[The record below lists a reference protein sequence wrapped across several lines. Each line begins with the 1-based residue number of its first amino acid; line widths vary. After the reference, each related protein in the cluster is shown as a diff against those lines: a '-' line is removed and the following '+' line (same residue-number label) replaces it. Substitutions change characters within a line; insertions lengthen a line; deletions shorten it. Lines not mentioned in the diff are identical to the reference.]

1 MNTADEHVDLA
12 GYLSG
17 QLASGEQR
25 DVEAHLDGCERCR
38 AEAASLR
45 EVQSFLGE
53 LPPEALLEGPPVGAD
68 LVMQRTVDRVRA
80 ESRAQAGRGR
90 SMAIVAAVVVAAVAV
105 SVGVLVGRN
114 WSGPAVAVPT
124 APPPSSTSVV
134 PGTKVIS
141 GADASGQTRLTASIV
156 PETGWVRVDGS
167 VTGIPAGQKCLL
179 VVIGKNGQ
187 RQVAGGWMVSE
198 RAARDGAYLYG
209 TAVVDPAQVAAV
221 AIENTAGHRFVEADV
236 S

>member
-12 GYLSG
+12 GYLTG
-17 QLASGEQR
+17 QLSSGEQR

-68 LVMQRTVDRVRA
+68 LVLRRTVDRVRA

-90 SMAIVAAVVVAAVAV
+90 SMAVVAAVVVAAVALGA
-105 SVGVLVGRN
+105 GVLMGRS
-114 WSGPAVAVPT
+114 WSGPVVAVPT
-124 APPPSSTSVV
+124 PPPPSASAV
-134 PGTKVIS
+134 PGTKVVS

-156 PETGWVRVDGS
+156 PQSGWVRVDGA

-179 VVIGKNGQ
+179 VVLGKNGE
-187 RQVAGGWMVSE
+187 RQVAGGWLVSE
-198 RAARDGAYLYG
+198 RAAREGANLYG

-221 AIENTAGHRFVEADV
+221 AIENTAGHRFVEAVV

>member
-90 SMAIVAAVVVAAVAV
+90 SMAVAAAVVVAAAAV
-105 SVGVLVGRN
+105 GVGVLVGRSS
-114 WSGPAVAVPT
+114 SGPAVAVPT
-124 APPPSSTSVV
+124 TPPPATSVV

-141 GADASGQTRLTASIV
+141 GANGQARLTASIV

-179 VVIGKNGQ
+179 VVIGKDGQ

-221 AIENTAGHRFVEADV
+221 VIENTAGHRFVEADV

>member
-12 GYLSG
+12 GYLTG
-17 QLASGEQR
+17 QLGSGEQR

-53 LPPEALLEGPPVGAD
+53 LPPEALLDGPPVGAD
-68 LVMQRTVDRVRA
+68 LVMQRTVNQVRA
-80 ESRAQAGRGR
+80 EARAQAGRGR
-90 SMAIVAAVVVAAVAV
+90 SMAIVAAVVVAAVV
-105 SVGVLVGRN
+105 LGVGVMVGRSS
-114 WSGPAVAVPT
+114 SGPEVAAPT
-124 APPPSSTSVV
+124 TPPPSTSAV
-134 PGTKVIS
+134 PGTKVVS

-156 PETGWVRVDGS
+156 PEPGWVRVDGS
-167 VTGIPAGQKCLL
+167 VKGIPAGQKCLL
-179 VVIGKNGQ
+179 VVLGKNGE

-198 RAARDGAYLYG
+198 RAARDGANLYG

-221 AIENTAGHRFVEADV
+221 VIENTAGHRFVEADV

>member
-12 GYLSG
+12 GYLTG

-80 ESRAQAGRGR
+80 ESHAQAGRGR
-90 SMAIVAAVVVAAVAV
+90 WMAIIAAAVVAAVALG
-105 SVGVLVGRN
+105 VGVMVGRGS
-114 WSGPAVAVPT
+114 SGPAVAVPT
-124 APPPSSTSVV
+124 APPPTSAV
-134 PGTKVIS
+134 PGTKVVS
-141 GADASGQTRLTASIV
+141 GADASGKARLTANIV
-156 PETGWVRVDGS
+156 PQAGWVRVDGS

-179 VVIGKNGQ
+179 VVLSKDGG
-187 RQVAGGWMVSE
+187 RQVAGGWLVSE

-209 TAVVDPAQVAAV
+209 TAVIDPAQVAAV
-221 AIENTAGHRFVEADV
+221 VIENTAGHRFVEADV

>member
-17 QLASGEQR
+17 QLSSGEQS

-53 LPPEALLEGPPVGAD
+53 LPPEALLDGPPVGAD

-80 ESRAQAGRGR
+80 ESRARAGRGR
-90 SMAIVAAVVVAAVAV
+90 SMAVAVAVVVAAAAV
-105 SVGVLVGRN
+105 GVGVLVGRS

-124 APPPSSTSVV
+124 APPSTSAV
-134 PGTKVIS
+134 PGTKVVS
-141 GADASGQTRLTASIV
+141 GASGQARLTANIV
-156 PETGWVRVDGS
+156 PQSGWVRVDGS
-167 VTGIPAGQKCLL
+167 VTGIPAGEKCLL
-179 VVIGKNGQ
+179 VVLGKDGQ

-209 TAVVDPAQVAAV
+209 TAVVDPAQVTAV
-221 AIENTAGHRFVEADV
+221 VIENTAGHRFVEADV

>member
-17 QLASGEQR
+17 QLASGEQH
-25 DVEAHLDGCERCR
+25 DVETHLDGCERCR

-53 LPPEALLEGPPVGAD
+53 LPPEALLEGPPLGAD
-68 LVMQRTVDRVRA
+68 LMMQRTVDRVRA
-80 ESRAQAGRGR
+80 ESRAQTGRGR
-90 SMAIVAAVVVAAVAV
+90 SMAVVAAAVVAAAALG
-105 SVGVLVGRN
+105 VGVLVGHSG
-114 WSGPAVAVPT
+114 SGPAVAVPT
-124 APPPSSTSVV
+124 APPPTTSAV
-134 PGTKVIS
+134 PGTKVVS

-179 VVIGKNGQ
+179 VVLSKDGQ

-221 AIENTAGHRFVEADV
+221 VIENTAGHRFVEADV

>member
-90 SMAIVAAVVVAAVAV
+90 SMAVAAAVVVAAAAV
-105 SVGVLVGRN
+105 GVGVLVGRSS
-114 WSGPAVAVPT
+114 SGPAVAVPT
-124 APPPSSTSVV
+124 TPPPATSVV

-141 GADASGQTRLTASIV
+141 GASGQARLTASIV

-179 VVIGKNGQ
+179 VVIGKDGQ

-221 AIENTAGHRFVEADV
+221 VIENTAGHRFVEADV

>member
-90 SMAIVAAVVVAAVAV
+90 SMAVAAAVVVAAAAV
-105 SVGVLVGRN
+105 GVGVLVGRSS
-114 WSGPAVAVPT
+114 SGPAVAVPT

-141 GADASGQTRLTASIV
+141 GASGQARLTASIV

-179 VVIGKNGQ
+179 VVIGKDGQ

-221 AIENTAGHRFVEADV
+221 VIENTAGHRFVEADV

>member
-17 QLASGEQR
+17 QLSSGERR

-53 LPPEALLEGPPVGAD
+53 LPPEALLDGPPVGAD
-68 LVMQRTVDRVRA
+68 LVMRRTVDRVRA
-80 ESRAQAGRGR
+80 ESRARAGRGR
-90 SMAIVAAVVVAAVAV
+90 WMAVAAAVVVAAAAV
-105 SVGVLVGRN
+105 GVGVLVGRSS
-114 WSGPAVAVPT
+114 SGPAVAVPT
-124 APPPSSTSVV
+124 APPSASAV
-134 PGTKVIS
+134 PGTKVVS
-141 GADASGQTRLTASIV
+141 GASGQARLTANIV
-156 PETGWVRVDGS
+156 PQAGWVRVDGS
-167 VTGIPAGQKCLL
+167 VTGIPAGEKCLL
-179 VVIGKNGQ
+179 VVLGKDGQ

-198 RAARDGAYLYG
+198 RAARDGANLYG
-209 TAVVDPAQVAAV
+209 TAVVDPAQVTAV
-221 AIENTAGHRFVEADV
+221 VIENTAGHRFVEADV

>member
-25 DVEAHLDGCERCR
+25 DVETHLDGCERCR

-53 LPPEALLEGPPVGAD
+53 LPPEALLDGPPVGAD
-68 LVMQRTVDRVRA
+68 LVLQRTVGQVRA
-80 ESRAQAGRGR
+80 EARTRAGRGR
-90 SMAIVAAVVVAAVAV
+90 SMAIVAAAVVVAAALG
-105 SVGVLVGRN
+105 VGVLVGRSS
-114 WSGPAVAVPT
+114 SGPAVAVPT
-124 APPPSSTSVV
+124 TPPPATSAV
-134 PGTKVIS
+134 PGTKVVS
-141 GADASGQTRLTASIV
+141 GADASGKTRLTANIV
-156 PETGWVRVDGS
+156 PQSGWVRVDGS
-167 VTGIPAGQKCLL
+167 VTGIPAGEKCLL
-179 VVIGKNGQ
+179 VVLGKNGQ
-187 RQVAGGWMVSE
+187 RQVAGGWLVSE

-209 TAVVDPAQVAAV
+209 TAVVDPAQVTAV
-221 AIENTAGHRFVEADV
+221 VIENTAGHRFVEADV

>member
-25 DVEAHLDGCERCR
+25 DVETHLDGCERCR

-68 LVMQRTVDRVRA
+68 LVLQRTVGQVRA

-90 SMAIVAAVVVAAVAV
+90 SMAIVAAVVVAAIALG
-105 SVGVLVGRN
+105 VGVLVGRSS
-114 WSGPAVAVPT
+114 SGPAVAVPT
-124 APPPSSTSVV
+124 TPPPASTV
-134 PGTKVIS
+134 PGTKVVS
-141 GADASGQTRLTASIV
+141 GADSSGKMRLTANIV
-156 PETGWVRVDGS
+156 PQSGWVRVDGS
-167 VTGIPAGQKCLL
+167 VTGIPAGEKCLL
-179 VVIGKNGQ
+179 VVLGKDGQ

-221 AIENTAGHRFVEADV
+221 VIENTAGHRFVEADV

>member
-17 QLASGEQR
+17 QLAAGEQR
-25 DVEAHLDGCERCR
+25 EVEAHLDGCERCR

-80 ESRAQAGRGR
+80 ESRARAGRGR
-90 SMAIVAAVVVAAVAV
+90 SMAILAAVVVAAVALGA
-105 SVGVLVGRN
+105 GVMVGRSS
-114 WSGPAVAVPT
+114 SGPAVAVPAT
-124 APPPSSTSVV
+124 PPPTSAV
-134 PGTKVIS
+134 PGTKVVS
-141 GADASGQTRLTASIV
+141 GADASGRTRLTANIV
-156 PETGWVRVDGS
+156 PQPGWVRVDGS
-167 VTGIPAGQKCLL
+167 VTGIPAGEKCLL
-179 VVIGKNGQ
+179 VVLGKDGQ

-209 TAVVDPAQVAAV
+209 TAVVDPAQVVAV
-221 AIENTAGHRFVEADV
+221 VVENTAGRRFVEADV

>member
-25 DVEAHLDGCERCR
+25 DVETHLDGCERCR

-68 LVMQRTVDRVRA
+68 LVLQRTVGQVRA

-90 SMAIVAAVVVAAVAV
+90 SMAIVAAVVVAAVALG
-105 SVGVLVGRN
+105 VGVLVGRSS
-114 WSGPAVAVPT
+114 SGPAVAVPT
-124 APPPSSTSVV
+124 TPPPASTV
-134 PGTKVIS
+134 PGTKVVS
-141 GADASGQTRLTASIV
+141 GADSSGKMRLTANIV
-156 PETGWVRVDGS
+156 PQSGWVRVDGS
-167 VTGIPAGQKCLL
+167 VTGIPAGEKCLL
-179 VVIGKNGQ
+179 VVLGKDGQ

-221 AIENTAGHRFVEADV
+221 VIENTAGHRFVEADV